1 MKRLFD
7 LKFMGHLLAT
17 TLLVFVFGCTQSD
30 LERNPIVPVTNVNDG
45 AILASTLSHA
55 IPMDSIES
63 IAKSLPNTFNKE
75 QTKSSEK
82 VIKEILPLSHFVY
95 EAPRTKST
103 EEYADYIYVVNYEDN
118 QGFSI
123 ISQDT
128 RIPTVLG
135 YSDNGNITPGEI
147 HDGLAYVLNSIPNY
161 VNQKM
166 EEYQQMIDSLN
177 QHLDVASL
185 LVRTKAFGDC
195 QYDSLLAVVDGTGY
209 DIDNPTNNRVI
220 DVYGI
225 SEGDWIFEGQNG
237 PLYNGIRWHQSFP
250 YNIEIPSRPGCDHA
264 LVGCVAI
271 AVSHILAYNQ
281 YPSSF
286 TAKGM
291 FYTANYNKMNDSNC
305 PLFLRGVADAVDTNY
320 GCGVW
325 IDDGGSSSSIGN
337 ANDALKN
344 IFNYNTGGVTSYNWS
359 DVYTDLCN
367 DRLIFI
373 EGFDSGRGIGHAWI
387 IDGYNRR
394 SKLTHQIAVIYS
406 NSMNCVVGYKCIGE
420 TFPIQNLVHCNWG
433 WMDRK
438 GDGYFE
444 SGIFTPSKPAI
455 SEGYPKPSGEPDY
468 DQSLMLI
475 KNVRP

>member
-30 LERNPIVPVTNVNDG
+30 LEWNSIVPVTNVNDG

-82 VIKEILPLSHFVY
+82 VIKEILSLSHFVY

-103 EEYADYIYVVNYEDN
+103 EEYTDYIYVVNYEDN

-195 QYDSLLAVVDGTGY
+195 QYDSLATVVDGTGY
-209 DIDNPTNNRVI
+209 DIDNSANNRII
-220 DVYGI
+220 DVYNI
-225 SEGDWIFEGQNG
+225 TEGDWILEGQNG
-237 PLYNGIRWHQSFP
+237 PLYNGVRWHQGYP
-250 YNIEIPSRPGCDHA
+250 YNVNIPSRPGCSNA

-271 AVSHILAYNQ
+271 AVAHILAYNQ
-281 YPSSF
+281 YPGSF
-286 TAKGM
+286 TAKGVS
-291 FYTANYNKMNDSNC
+291 YSVNYGTLSSTYA
-305 PLFLRGVADAVDTNY
+305 PFLRGVADAVDMDY
-320 GCGVW
+320 GCGNP
-325 IDDGGSSSSIGN
+325 IDDGSGASLGDANN
-337 ANDALKN
+337 ALRN
-344 IFNYNTGGVTSYNWS
+344 IFNYKTGGAVSYNWN
-359 DVYTDLCN
+359 DVYTDLAN
-367 DRLIFI
+367 NRLVYT
-373 EGFDSGRGIGHAWI
+373 RGQSIYGGHAWI
-387 IDGYNRR
+387 IDGYYRR
-394 SKLTHQIAVIYS
+394 SKLTHQIGVVYS
-406 NSMNCVVGYKCIGE
+406 NSLNCVVGYRCISE
-420 TFPIQNLVHCNWG
+420 TYPIQNLVHCNWG
-433 WMDRK
+433 WEDRK

-444 SGIFTPSKPAI
+444 SGIFTPSNPVI
-455 SEGYPKPSGEPDY
+455 SEGHPKPLEEHDFES
-468 DQSLMLI
+468 QMII
-475 KNVRP
+475 KNVRR